1 MNYAKLA
8 FSDASKLLQE
18 AAGSRNNY
26 ERVEKLNITDGLSDN
41 EIGFIER
48 QDHFYMASMGEN
60 GFPYIQHRGGP
71 IGFVKILDNKTLAF
85 VDFRGNK
92 QYISAGNV
100 QTNPNV
106 ALIMVS
112 YPQRARLKMYA
123 KVKIILLKDDPA
135 LFATIDPDDYEHRPE
150 RMMVLDVQAYDW
162 NCPQHITPRYTAEEI
177 EQAFLP
183 QKRYVSELEAENKKL
198 KAEIEALTNTKI

>member
-26 ERVEKLNITDGLSDN
+26 ERVEKLNVTEGLSDN
-41 EIGFIER
+41 EIAFIER
-48 QDHFYMASMGEN
+48 QDHFYMASIGEN

-92 QYISAGNV
+92 QYISVGNV
-100 QTNPNV
+100 ESNPNV

-112 YPQRARLKMYA
+112 YPYRARLKMYA
-123 KVKIILLKDDPA
+123 KVKIIQLKDDPA
-135 LFATIDPDDYEHRPE
+135 LFARIDPNDHEHRSE

-177 EQAFLP
+177 EQAFMP
-183 QKRYVSELEAENKKL
+183 QKKHISELEAENKKL
-198 KAEIEALTNTKI
+198 KAELEALNNTKI